1 MRRPQI
7 SIIGSASGHD
17 ELLDTA
23 RELGRAIVDQGWR
36 IVCGGL
42 AGVMR
47 AAAEGARSSVSATG
61 GDVIGVLPTLDPDTA
76 NPFIDVVI
84 PTGMHY
90 ARNALVVGAGDVVV
104 AVGGGSGTLSEI
116 ALAWQ
121 LGKPIVALACT
132 EGWAAQLA
140 GRRLDERRDDHIH
153 RADDVDAAV
162 AKVAE
167 LLAGGRRGPVGF
179 GAAR

>member
-17 ELLDTA
+17 DLLALA
-23 RELGRAIVDQGWR
+23 RALGEAIVDRGWR

-47 AAAEGARSSVSATG
+47 AAAEGARNSAAATG

-76 NPFIDVVI
+76 NPFIDIVV
-84 PTGMHY
+84 PTGMQY
-90 ARNALVVGAGDVVV
+90 ARNALVVGAGDVVI
-104 AVGGGSGTLSEI
+104 AVGGGAGTLSEI

-121 LGKPIVALACT
+121 LGKPIVALACSD
-132 EGWAAQLA
+132 GWAAELA
-140 GRRLDERRDDHIH
+140 GRSLDARRDDAIH
-153 RADDVDAAV
+153 RADDIAAAIALV
-162 AKVAE
+162 E
-167 LLAGGRRGPVGF
+167 TLLGERRPPRAWG
-179 GAAR
+179 